1 MLFSAQYG
9 ARTTFAS
16 VLSEIGAVKTLG
28 DEIKVTNDNMGGD
41 PLVGV
46 RKVLTV
52 FGVMG
57 SEVSRTFDAPPSTGA
72 PPTDGPPTGGPPTGG
87 PPTGGPPTGGPP
99 TGTALPQLPSTR
111 ELLGST
117 VEASTP
123 DFLLATAIKS
133 ITRTDGASGEQT
145 DVTGDFVNLVLG
157 GNTLDVTSAFGESPA
172 DGTTVTITCVPG
184 VVQSGSALERQ
195 KLVFT
200 RGDGDNDLAPVEA
213 GWEPDAGLTDIPPS
227 VPTGEIFALL
237 SAQYG
242 ANGVVANVLPT
253 IGRVQMVGDE
263 LRASNATMGGDP
275 IGGIRKALNAFGTI
289 GTAQVFTFN
298 LDNFGNIVGSTM
310 IPGARALLPSIPA
323 EVPDYQVGVVV
334 VAARVVP
341 PSGGFVDVAGDLPTA
356 YVQDSQLDIT
366 PVLSQQEPG
375 STMSVF
381 VVPGVLH
388 AAHVRENNRMTFE
401 YGSETDE
408 FTPVTF
414 GWEVP
419 AGLPLPPS
427 LPESPVLGVAVAR
440 YGARTTFED
449 VRDDIGAFRELGTSI
464 KVTNRSMGG
473 DPLRGVR
480 KALSVFG
487 VRGTLFTRVLSL
499 QTTTL
504 LDTPAVLANQAG
516 SPIDPSV
523 PLFQHATVI
532 VAVRRFFP
540 ASSQWVDVT
549 ADAPALL
556 VRDQTA
562 SLASLLTDGA
572 GGTLEVSVIAGVMLT
587 NVSLERQDMD
597 FVVGDGDED
606 FQPVSPGWEADAG
619 LSLPVSL
626 PLGTVVALLSAQY
639 GARSTFANAIPAVG
653 VMQSV
658 GTQIRVTNKTM
669 GGDPLVGVRK
679 TLSAFAVEGKIN
691 TQEFTS
697 ANMAFP
703 STTELAGSDLPAGT
717 PEHQLG
723 TVIIRALLNT
733 GSPDGPVDVS
743 DQLPGFVVRDLPLS
757 LENVLG
763 SAPSGST
770 LEISSVSGVIVGGS
784 ALERQTLE
792 LRVGDG
798 QNNLQ
803 PVQAGWEAVADL
815 DIPPSVPTGEH
826 VALLSAV
833 YGADTTFV
841 DVRDSIGLRVPV
853 GTQVPVKNNN
863 LGGDPLPGKRKAL
876 VVFGVIGDTV
886 KTEFT
891 RGGGSTEPPTGG
903 PPTGGP
909 PTGGPP
915 TGGPPTGGPPTGGP
929 TGGGAGEPSTALLP
943 DPRSLA
949 GAAVAAST
957 SDELLATIVLS
968 ATVTSGSQVTDV
980 SHLVPQIILGGQ
992 TTDVTAAFEG
1002 VTDVDAELDIVTI
1015 SGLVHTDAAFERET
1029 ITLRPG
1035 AGEND
1040 LRPVTAGWQ
1049 VEAGLSS

>member
-1 MLFSAQYG
+1 VLFSAQYG

-16 VLSEIGAVKTLG
+16 VLNEIGANKTLG
-28 DEIKVTNDNMGGD
+28 DKIHVTNASMGGD

-52 FGVMG
+52 FGVIG
-57 SEVSRTFDAPPSTGA
+57 RELRRTFDAPVVTLT

-87 PPTGGPPTGGPP
+87 PPTGEPPTGETPS
-99 TGTALPQLPSTR
+99 TPQLPSTR
-111 ELLGST
+111 ELLGTS
-117 VEASTP
+117 VNASTP

-133 ITRTDGASGEQT
+133 IQVTDGTTGNVS
-145 DVTGDFVNLVLG
+145 DVTGDFANLVLG
-157 GNTLDVTSAFGESPA
+157 GNSLDMTAAFGPA
-172 DGTTVTITCVPG
+172 PSTGTTVTVTCVPG

-195 KLVFT
+195 ELVFV

-227 VPTGEIFALL
+227 VPTGEIFAVL

-242 ANGVVANVLPT
+242 ANGVVVNVLPT
-253 IGRVQMVGDE
+253 IGRVQMVDDE
-263 LRASNATMGGDP
+263 LRASNSTMGGDP
-275 IGGIRKALNAFGTI
+275 IGGIRKALNVFGTI
-289 GTAQVFTFN
+289 GTAQMFEFN
-298 LDNFGNIVGSTM
+298 VDAAGNAVGSTS
-310 IPGARALLPSIPA
+310 IPNARSLLPSIPA
-323 EVPDYQVGVVV
+323 ATPDYQVGVVV

-341 PSGGFVDVAGDLPTA
+341 ASGGFVDVLDQLPSA
-356 YVQDSQLDIT
+356 FVQDSQLDLLS
-366 PVLSQQEPG
+366 VLGQQQAN
-375 STMSVF
+375 SVLRVH
-381 VVPGVLH
+381 VVPGILH
-388 AAHVRENNRMTFE
+388 AAHVRENNSVTFA
-401 YGSETDE
+401 YGAETDE

-427 LPESPVLGVAVAR
+427 LPEAPVLGVAVAR

-449 VRDDIGAFRELGTSI
+449 VRDDIGAFRALGTTI
-464 KVTNRSMGG
+464 QVTNRSMGG

-487 VRGTLFTRVLSL
+487 VQGTLFTRVLSL
-499 QTTTL
+499 QSTTL
-504 LDTPAVLANQAG
+504 LESPAVLANQAG
-516 SPIDPSV
+516 APIDPST

-532 VAVRRFFP
+532 VAIRRFFP

-549 ADAPALL
+549 SEAPALL

-562 SLASLLTDGA
+562 SLGALLTDGA
-572 GGTLEVSVIAGVMLT
+572 GGTLEVSLIAGVMLT
-587 NVSLERQDMD
+587 NVSLERQTMD
-597 FVVGDGDED
+597 FEVGNGDED

-639 GARSTFANAIPAVG
+639 GARSTFADVIPTVG

-658 GTQIRVTNKTM
+658 GTQLRITNQSM

-679 TLSAFAVEGKIN
+679 TLSAFAVEGAIN
-691 TQEFTS
+691 TQTFTRS
-697 ANMAFP
+697 NMAFP
-703 STTELAGSDLPAGT
+703 TTTQLAGANLPAGT

-723 TVIIRALLNT
+723 TVIIRALLST
-733 GSPDGPVDVS
+733 GSISGPVDVS
-743 DQLPGFVVRDLPLS
+743 DQLPGFIVRDLPLS
-757 LENVLG
+757 LEGILASTAAG
-763 SAPSGST
+763 AT
-770 LEISSVSGVIVGGS
+770 LEISSVSGIIVGGS

-833 YGADTTFV
+833 YGADTVFV
-841 DVRDSIGLRVPV
+841 DVRDAIGLRVPV
-853 GTQVPVKNNN
+853 GTQVPVKNGN

-891 RGGGSTEPPTGG
+891 RGSSSSGDPPTDG

-915 TGGPPTGGPPTGGP
+915 TGDAPTGDAPTSGSD
-929 TGGGAGEPSTALLP
+929 EPATALLP
-943 DPRSLA
+943 DPRALA
-949 GAAVAAST
+949 GTSVATNT

-968 ATVTSGSQVTDV
+968 ASVTSGSQVTDV
-980 SHLVPQIILGGQ
+980 THLVPQIILGGQ
-992 TTDVTAAFEG
+992 ITNVTAAFEG
-1002 VTDVDAELDIVTI
+1002 VTDPTAELDIVTI

-1035 AGEND
+1035 AGVND